1 MHNIL
6 CVLAPTLGVTHPNI
20 DQGIMDLGQLL
31 NTESFSIVSFAG
43 LAVRFLFNAAMAASI
58 ILLIYRKNSSNKEFC
73 FTLFSFNLII
83 FALCTI
89 LNNVDLSIG
98 SGFGLFAVFT
108 MMRYR
113 SEQLQIKDMTY
124 LLILIGLG
132 FVNATFTGSLGPV
145 EIAFL
150 NVSIGLS
157 LVVLEKTLF
166 NHKLID
172 QKIKYSNLD
181 LIKVENRPLLKKDLE
196 ERLGARVENIRID
209 SINFVDGS
217 ANMMV
222 RYNPHSVVRCNHYR
236 LMNNNQTEHYT
247 ENEDPMLVNAK

>member
-1 MHNIL
+1 
-6 CVLAPTLGVTHPNI
+6 V
-20 DQGIMDLGQLL
+20 
-31 NTESFSIVSFAG
+31 
-43 LAVRFLFNAAMAASI
+43 
-58 ILLIYRKNSSNKEFC
+58 
-73 FTLFSFNLII
+73 
-83 FALCTI
+83 LCTI

-150 NVSIGLS
+150 NVSIAIS

-196 ERLGARVENIRID
+196 EKLGARVENIRID
-209 SINFVDGS
+209 SINFVNGS

-222 RYNPHSVVRCNHYR
+222 RYNPRLAVRSNHYM
-236 LMNNNQTEHYT
+236 LMNNNAAKQYADS
-247 ENEDPMLVNAK
+247 EDPVLVHAK